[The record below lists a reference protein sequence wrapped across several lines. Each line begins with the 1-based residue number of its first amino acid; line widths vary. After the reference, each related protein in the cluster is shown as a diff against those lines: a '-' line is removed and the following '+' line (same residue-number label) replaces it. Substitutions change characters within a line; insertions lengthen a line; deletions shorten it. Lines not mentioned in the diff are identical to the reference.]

1 MPCSQTLCWKHH
13 SELFCLTGAFI
24 NPHSL
29 SLGPKKGNCPND
41 STKVFLMLHFSIFGL
56 FNLSCKVGWVNYF
69 LTRVGDKPF
78 FLSPLHALIVY
89 AC

>member
-1 MPCSQTLCWKHH
+1 MPCLQTLWKHH

-56 FNLSCKVGWVNYF
+56 FNLSCKQCVANQ
-69 LTRVGDKPF
+69 
-78 FLSPLHALIVY
+78 IVY
-89 AC
+89 TISEESTKYIWKMEMHY

>member
-56 FNLSCKVGWVNYF
+56 FNLSCKGGSGKSFLNQGGQQAIYF
-69 LTRVGDKPF
+69 
-78 FLSPLHALIVY
+78 
-89 AC
+89 